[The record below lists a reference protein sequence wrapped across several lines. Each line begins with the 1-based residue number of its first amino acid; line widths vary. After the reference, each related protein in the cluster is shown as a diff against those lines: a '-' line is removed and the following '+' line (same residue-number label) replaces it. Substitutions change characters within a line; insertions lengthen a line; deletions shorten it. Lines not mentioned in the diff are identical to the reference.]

1 MQVSEHLHP
10 GAPGGR
16 LTAMDVRERLLQAAL
31 AVFQQAGSRGATT
44 RRIAQEAGVN
54 EITLFRH
61 FGSKAALIHEAL
73 RAAAGRIELARL
85 PAEPADPRAELTDWC
100 RTHYANLLRSRAM
113 IRTAMG
119 EFERAPE
126 VGACAAQAPARYAA
140 ELQAYLQALVQR
152 GMADAAVE
160 PAVAGTMLMGALF
173 SDAMG
178 RDVMPERY
186 AYPAEEAPERFVAL
200 FLRAIGA
207 RAAPG
212 ERDREAQYNNDR
224 GLANT

>member
-1 MQVSEHLHP
+1 
-10 GAPGGR
+10 
-16 LTAMDVRERLLQAAL
+16 MDVRERLLQAAL
-31 AVFQQAGSRGATT
+31 EVFQQEGSRGATT

-61 FGSKAALIHEAL
+61 FGSKGALIHESL
-73 RAAAGRIELARL
+73 RAAASRVELARL
-85 PAEPADPRAELTDWC
+85 PESPADPKAELTAWC
-100 RTHYANLLRSRAM
+100 RTHYENLLRSRAM

-119 EFERAPE
+119 EFERQPE
-126 VGACAAQAPARYAA
+126 VGSCAAHGPAQFAR
-140 ELQAYLQALVQR
+140 ELQGYLRTLRER
-152 GMADAAVE
+152 GMADAGLDE
-160 PAVAGTMLMGALF
+160 AVATTMMMGSLF

-186 AYPAEEAPERFVAL
+186 TYPSEEAPERMVAL

-207 RAAPG
+207 RAAAG
-212 ERDREAQYNNDR
+212 ADGRGDGRDDDNDNDDT

>member
-1 MQVSEHLHP
+1 
-10 GAPGGR
+10 
-16 LTAMDVRERLLQAAL
+16 MDVRERLLQAAL
-31 AVFQQAGSRGATT
+31 AVFQQEGSRGATT
-44 RRIAQEAGVN
+44 RRIAREAGVN

-73 RAAAGRIELARL
+73 RAAADRVELARL
-85 PAEPADPRAELTDWC
+85 PAEPVDPAAELTDWC
-100 RTHYANLLRSRAM
+100 RTHFANLLRSRAM

-119 EFERAPE
+119 EFERTPE
-126 VGACAAQAPARYAA
+126 VGACAAHGPAQFAL
-140 ELQAYLQALVQR
+140 ELQGYLRALRER
-152 GMADAAVE
+152 GMAAADLD
-160 PAVAGTMLMGALF
+160 PGVASTMLMGALF

-186 AYPAEEAPERFVAL
+186 TYPAEEAPERFVAL

-207 RAAPG
+207 RAASAERHG
-212 ERDREAQYNNDR
+212 EGPENNDQ

>member
-1 MQVSEHLHP
+1 
-10 GAPGGR
+10 
-16 LTAMDVRERLLQAAL
+16 MDVRERLLQAAL
-31 AVFQQAGSRGATT
+31 AVFQQEGVRGATT

-61 FGSKAALIHEAL
+61 FGSKGALIHEAL
-73 RAAAGRIELARL
+73 RAAASRVEVARL
-85 PAEPADPRAELTDWC
+85 PEDPLDPRAELLEWC

-119 EFERAPE
+119 EFERQPE
-126 VGACAAQAPARYAA
+126 VGTCAAHGPAQFAR
-140 ELQAYLQALVQR
+140 ELAGYLRTLRER
-152 GMADAAVE
+152 GMADADLDE
-160 PAVAGTMLMGALF
+160 AVATTMLMGGLF

-186 AYPAEEAPERFVAL
+186 TYPAEETPDRLVAL

-207 RAAPG
+207 RAAGGAEDGG
-212 ERDREAQYNNDR
+212 E
-224 GLANT
+224 GSGH